1 MPYPSRIS
9 RHLTLYKV
17 FYTLCRYINIAY
29 MTSSLMAAIYLIE
42 NTEYNYDN
50 IVDIDEL
57 EKE

>member
-1 MPYPSRIS
+1 MPHPSRIS
-9 RHLTLYKV
+9 RHLTLYKAL
-17 FYTLCRYINIAY
+17 YTLHRHINIAY
-29 MTSSLMAAIYLIE
+29 RTSYLMAALYLIE